1 MSVDSNSSTSS
12 FSSLQTDSFNFCN
25 SSLVRQAK
33 LELEGDLGLLGD
45 LDIFE
50 ELGDLGSEFL
60 GDLDDLDF
68 DLEWP
73 GNIQGICRL

>member
-1 MSVDSNSSTSS
+1 MSVDSKSTNSS

-25 SSLVRQAK
+25 SSLVRPAK

-50 ELGDLGSEFL
+50 ELGDLGNEFL

-68 DLEWP
+68 GLEWP
-73 GNIQGICRL
+73 GIIEGYTL

>member
-1 MSVDSNSSTSS
+1 M
-12 FSSLQTDSFNFCN
+12 
-25 SSLVRQAK
+25 VRPAK

-50 ELGDLGSEFL
+50 ELGDLGNEFL

-73 GNIQGICRL
+73 GIIEGYIKITIRVQITRLLTLVHIVDYSFANL

>member
-1 MSVDSNSSTSS
+1 MSH
-12 FSSLQTDSFNFCN
+12 
-25 SSLVRQAK
+25 K